1 MRQTKKIFES
11 DKKILIKKLD
21 ENLNIQLNGISFKYE
36 NEKIIENLNLD
47 VILNQKIGIL
57 GKSGSGKSTLLDIIT
72 GLREPKAGEILLN
85 E

>member
-1 MRQTKKIFES
+1 MRKIH
-11 DKKILIKKLD
+11 KILKVTKILIKKLD

-47 VILNQKIGIL
+47 VISNQKIGIL

-72 GLREPKAGEILLN
+72 GLREPK
-85 E
+85 